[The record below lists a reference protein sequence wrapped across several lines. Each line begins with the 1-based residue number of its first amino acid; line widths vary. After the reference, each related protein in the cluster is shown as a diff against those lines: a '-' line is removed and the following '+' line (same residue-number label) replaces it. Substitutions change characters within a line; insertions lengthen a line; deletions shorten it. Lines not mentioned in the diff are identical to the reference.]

1 MRLAQGSVE
10 MLRTRKG
17 QGAAG
22 LSDVTGRCR
31 QERRRPARS
40 CEDASGSSSA
50 TSTRTGAST
59 CSGAG
64 RRGPA
69 VSEAEPEEPPLP
81 GSPWRN
87 RGSSCTSWED
97 CGCAETRRDT
107 GHGTHS
113 PGERGP
119 AAHAICHVQPNARG
133 GTRDSNIT
141 GEIRIRRQRINRTEI
156 MLDLHGFPSNR
167 KSHAMHIHEF
177 GDLSQGCETLGGHF
191 NPHNME
197 HGSHAGDLGN
207 FRPTPDGAVRQTLA
221 NVQLHLQGSHS
232 IVGRSIVIHEN
243 EDDLGHHD
251 SPGSLVHGNAGQRL
265 ACCVIGVASGRGWP
279 KEARSTR
286 RVSRKPG
293 RRQRRER
300 E

>member
-1 MRLAQGSVE
+1 MT
-10 MLRTRKG
+10 LRQNFAVRSAGGRRAAAKTVTR
-17 QGAAG
+17 GAGRGAG
-22 LSDVTGRCR
+22 ALTCGLGDG
-31 QERRRPARS
+31 
-40 CEDASGSSSA
+40 ASGSSSA

-69 VSEAEPEEPPLP
+69 VSEAEPPLP

-97 CGCAETRRDT
+97 CGCAETGRDA
-107 GHGTHS
+107 GHRAHS
-113 PGERGP
+113 RGEQGP
-119 AAHAICHVQPNARG
+119 AAHAICLVQPNTRG

-141 GEIRIRRQRINRTEI
+141 GEIRIQRQSSNRTEI

-191 NPHNME
+191 NPHNKK

-207 FRPTPDGAVRQTLA
+207 FQPSPDGAVRLTLA

-265 ACCVIGVASGRGWP
+265 ACCVIGVASGLGWP
-279 KEARSTR
+279 TGVQYTRIVFRKTR
-286 RVSRKPG
+286 R
-293 RRQRRER
+293 Q
-300 E
+300 